1 MEVRYSATSPS
12 MRPQSP
18 SAAPPLPPSALLER
32 RRRALVDRAGKSVR
46 AGVAAAAAEAEV
58 RRLSRSKL
66 LPTILARRAAPLARS
81 AVNKAAVA
89 VSAKLPKTLRVD
101 LPRNS
106 LCLAS
111 PLRTNGTR
119 AKLTGLV
126 FFSDNNGR
134 FVKIQAF
141 SMESGKYQVIMEDG
155 RTLRVHPDNLE
166 SLTHEEATRQQPWLM
181 LSSCLS
187 GLAQLASDLGVASA
201 AANAS
206 RVSFD
211 RKGSARKW

>member
-1 MEVRYSATSPS
+1 MEVRYSATPPS

-32 RRRALVDRAGKSVR
+32 RRRALVDRAGKAVR
-46 AGVAAAAAEAEV
+46 AGAAAAAAEAEV

-89 VSAKLPKTLRVD
+89 VSAKLPKTLRVV
-101 LPRNS
+101 LPRTS

-119 AKLTGLV
+119 AKLTGLA
-126 FFSDNNGR
+126 FFFREQREVREDPGVLDGVGQVPGHHGGR
-134 FVKIQAF
+134 PNLAGA
-141 SMESGKYQVIMEDG
+141 SGQ
-155 RTLRVHPDNLE
+155 
-166 SLTHEEATRQQPWLM
+166 
-181 LSSCLS
+181 
-187 GLAQLASDLGVASA
+187 LGVL
-201 AANAS
+201 
-206 RVSFD
+206 D
-211 RKGSARKW
+211 ARGGY